1 MPSTDC
7 AHRWRQATERLSAA
21 LGSGDAPILRLEA
34 PVILDDREQRMGH
47 ALWLRI
53 LALNANADGV
63 PTIEAEVLE
72 VAPAEA
78 RHPAAITLD
87 LPDCTL
93 LPGLVNAHV
102 HLDLTSIGPQPFD
115 ASAGFAGWLAMVREQ
130 RPVEPEAI
138 SRATARGIALARAAG
153 VVAVGDIAGAP
164 LGSPTLVPWQ
174 ALRDSP
180 MLGVSFVE
188 FFAIGTREAQ
198 RIGGLRALIDEHAPA
213 FRDAGAVRL
222 GLQPH
227 APNTVGIA
235 AYREAVALAAG
246 LGCPLA
252 THLAESPAEREF
264 IAHGTGPQRALL
276 ESVGFWHEAIEVG
289 SGLHPVEH
297 LAPVLRAARDAGCG
311 PMLVAHA
318 NDATN
323 RAIELLAVS
332 GATVAY
338 CPRAASYFG
347 FPEQLGPHRWRDMQA
362 AGVPVALGTDSIINL
377 EADAARA
384 ETGLFGPL
392 SDARLLAAR
401 DGARAREL
409 VPMLTT
415 VAAQA
420 LGLGPDRFRFT
431 PGSRLCGLVAVPTG
445 RNSAPESIFRTGE
458 PPTLLFSGK

>member
-7 AHRWRQATERLSAA
+7 AHRWRQVTDSLSAA
-21 LGSGDAPILRLEA
+21 LESGEAPILRITA
-34 PVILDDREQRMGH
+34 PILLDDLEQRRGWGV
-47 ALWLRI
+47 WLRVHAI
-53 LALNANADGV
+53 VRQEVGAPSL
-63 PTIEAEVLE
+63 EAEVLH
-72 VAPAEA
+72 VAPADA
-78 RHPAAITLD
+78 SHPAALTID
-87 LPDCTL
+87 LPDTTI
-93 LPGLVNAHV
+93 LPGLANAHT
-102 HLDLTSIGPQPFD
+102 HLDLTAIGPRPYD
-115 ASAGFAGWLAMVREQ
+115 RAAGFAGWLAMVREQ

-138 SRATARGIALARAAG
+138 AAAVERGVLLARQAG

-164 LGSPTLVPWQ
+164 HGNPTLVPFETLAQ
-174 ALRDSP
+174 TP
-180 MLGVSFVE
+180 MLGTSFVE

-198 RIGGLRALIDEHAPA
+198 RVIGLRELVEAQEAR
-213 FRDAGAVRL
+213 FRQRSGVRL

-235 AYREAVALAAG
+235 AYREAVKLAAG

-276 ESVGFWHEAIEVG
+276 ESVGFWHDTIEVG
-289 SGLHPVEH
+289 TGLHPVEH

-323 RAIELLAVS
+323 RAIDLLAAAR
-332 GATVAY
+332 ATVAY

-347 FPEQLGPHRWRDMQA
+347 FPEELGPHRWRDMQA
-362 AGVPVALGTDSIINL
+362 AGIPVALGTDSIINL
-377 EADAARA
+377 EPESADP

-392 SDARLLAAR
+392 ADARLLARR
-401 DGARAREL
+401 DGARARDL
-409 VPMLTT
+409 VPMITT
-415 VAAQA
+415 IPAKA
-420 LGLGPDRFRFT
+420 LGLAADGFRFI
-431 PGSRLCGLVAVPTG
+431 PGSRLCGLVAVATG
-445 RNSAPESIFRTGE
+445 PKSDPESIFQTGE